1 MHHHPSHS
9 RGTFLPKVLLDAFL
23 ARLYGRSSE
32 GASMWGGPGGGGDG
46 LMNNVGDD
54 LDGLSDAEGALGFGE
69 LSVLYLLMFMAFVG
83 FAVLKRD
90 AVAGTS
96 RRIKDRVRDIN
107 EKLGQFDERSGQSM
121 SFYG

>member
-1 MHHHPSHS
+1 
-9 RGTFLPKVLLDAFL
+9 
-23 ARLYGRSSE
+23 
-32 GASMWGGPGGGGDG
+32 MWGGPGGGGDG
-46 LMNNVGDD
+46 LMNNGGDD

>member
-1 MHHHPSHS
+1 
-9 RGTFLPKVLLDAFL
+9 
-23 ARLYGRSSE
+23 
-32 GASMWGGPGGGGDG
+32 MWGGPGGGGDG